1 MLAKKKHEVDMLN
14 GPILPRALEFALP
27 LMLSSLLQLLYN
39 AADIVVVGRFAGPQA
54 LAAVGST
61 GSLAGLIV
69 NAFMGLSVG
78 ASVLTARYYGGARH
92 DEVHKT
98 VHSSMALALICGA
111 VVTVLG
117 LLFSG
122 KLLVWM
128 DSPPDVLPL
137 ATQYLKIYFLGSVAN
152 LVYNFGAGVLRAIGD
167 TKRPLYFLAF
177 SGLVNV
183 ILNLILV
190 IVFHMGA
197 AGVGIATVVSQVIS
211 ALLVVLALMR
221 ADGSYRLD
229 LKELALDKGN
239 VKEVLRIGVPT
250 GLQSVMFS
258 LSNVLIQSTVN
269 SFGSTVIAGNSA
281 AANLEGFL
289 WVIGSA
295 FAQTCMTFC
304 SQNLGAGKKERLNPI
319 LYTCLLWSGLI
330 QAVVSLGALAI
341 SNTLVSLYSTDAA
354 VIAKG
359 VIRASV
365 IFPLYFATALM
376 ETASGFLRGLGRSF
390 QAMLISL
397 AGVCG
402 LRILWIYTVFA
413 MNPTLETLYVSYP
426 VSWLVTFAGHFL
438 YSRIVMRRETELR

>member
-1 MLAKKKHEVDMLN
+1 
-14 GPILPRALEFALP
+14 
-27 LMLSSLLQLLYN
+27 MLSSLLQLLYN

-78 ASVLTARYYGGARH
+78 ASVLTARYYGGGQQ
-92 DEVHKT
+92 EKVHET
-98 VHSSMALALICGA
+98 VHSSMTLALICG
-111 VVTVLG
+111 VIVSVLG
-117 LLFSG
+117 LLLS
-122 KLLVWM
+122 KQMLVWM
-128 DSPPDVLPL
+128 DSPADVLPL
-137 ATQYLKIYFLGSVAN
+137 ATEYLQIYFLGSVAN

-177 SGLVNV
+177 AGLVNV

-197 AGVGIATVVSQVIS
+197 AGVGIATVVSQIIS
-211 ALLVVLALMR
+211 ALLVVIALMR
-221 ADGSYRLD
+221 ADGCYRLD
-229 LKELALDKGN
+229 LKKLTFDPKL

-258 LSNVLIQSTVN
+258 LSNVLIQSTIN

-281 AANLEGFL
+281 GANLEGFL
-289 WVIGSA
+289 WVVGSA

-304 SQNLGAGKKERLNPI
+304 SQNLGAGKKDRLDPI
-319 LYTCLLWSGLI
+319 LYICLACAGIS
-330 QAVVSLGALAI
+330 QAALSIGALLI
-341 SNTLVSLYSTDAA
+341 GKPLISLYSTEAD
-354 VIAKG
+354 VIAMG
-359 VIRASV
+359 LIR
-365 IFPLYFATALM
+365 IGCTFPLYFGTALM

-402 LRILWIYTVFA
+402 LRILWIYTVFP
-413 MNPTLETLYVSYP
+413 MNPTLETLYLSYP
-426 VSWLVTFAGHFL
+426 ISWLVTAFAHYF
-438 YSRIVMRRETELR
+438 YSRICKRQMMAEK